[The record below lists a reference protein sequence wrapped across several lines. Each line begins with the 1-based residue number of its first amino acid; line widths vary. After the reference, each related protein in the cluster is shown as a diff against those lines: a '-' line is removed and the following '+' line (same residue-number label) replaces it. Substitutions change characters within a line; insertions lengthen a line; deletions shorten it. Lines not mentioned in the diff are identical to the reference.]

1 MDGTGES
8 QMSQTALG
16 AHSAR
21 APPDTEQWMC
31 QPAPRCGD
39 KIYNPLEQCCDDGTV
54 LPLNQTRLCG
64 PNCTFWP
71 CFQHCCL
78 ETWGSRS
85 QAVVRFK
92 VPGMKSS
99 CLSAPLTKV
108 CAQVGVRFRLEGGDR
123 GCSFVHVFV
132 SLSLCRVLHDPLS
145 A

>member
-1 MDGTGES
+1 MVPRIFVAVFVFGLLCSNS
-8 QMSQTALG
+8 QG
-16 AHSAR
+16 V
-21 APPDTEQWMC
+21 PDTEQWMC

-108 CAQVGVRFRLEGGDR
+108 CAQKYLPSKPSTKAGFIWTILRNKETEHLRL
-123 GCSFVHVFV
+123 
-132 SLSLCRVLHDPLS
+132 
-145 A
+145 